1 MNLFSEFDPKLIKAN
16 DFISIIEITK
26 GSKNKYEL
34 DKETG
39 ALKLDRILHTATH
52 YPANYGFIPCT
63 YADDGDPL
71 DVLLL
76 ASEPILPLT
85 EVHSKPIGVLKMI
98 DQGYTDEKII
108 AVCQE
113 DPFYCSYDNISELP
127 DHILDEIKFFFETYK
142 VLENKPT
149 SVTSIEP
156 RHEAILIISKCIKN
170 FAKKYG
176 KK

>member
-1 MNLFSEFDPKLIKAN
+1 MNLFTEFNPELIKKD

-34 DKETG
+34 DKQTG
-39 ALKLDRILHTATH
+39 ALRLDRILHTATH

-63 YADDGDPL
+63 YAEDGDPL

-85 EVHSKPIGVLKMI
+85 EVHSRPIGVLKMI
-98 DQGYTDEKII
+98 DQGDTDEKII
-108 AVCQE
+108 AICQE
-113 DPFYCSYDNISELP
+113 DPFYNSYETISELP
-127 DHILDEIKFFFETYK
+127 DHIIEEIKFFFETYK

-149 SVTSIEP
+149 SVTSIES
-156 RHEAILIISKCIKN
+156 RNEAIKIIQKCIKA
-170 FAKKYG
+170 FEEKYPKK
-176 KK
+176 

>member
-1 MNLFSEFDPKLIKAN
+1 MNLFTEFDKKQIKSD
-16 DFISIIEITK
+16 DFVTIIEITK

-39 ALKLDRILHTATH
+39 ALRLDRILHTANH

-85 EVHSKPIGVLKMI
+85 EVHSRPIGVLKMI
-98 DQGYTDEKII
+98 DQGDTDEKII
-108 AVCQE
+108 AICQE
-113 DPFYCSYDNISELP
+113 DPFYNTFDSISELP
-127 DHILDEIKFFFETYK
+127 EHIIEEIKYFFETYK

-149 SVTSIEP
+149 SVTSIES
-156 RHEAILIISKCIKN
+156 RHEAIKIVKKCIRA
-170 FAKKYG
+170 FEEKYS
-176 KK
+176 K

>member
-1 MNLFSEFDPKLIKAN
+1 MNLFSEFDSKLIKAD
-16 DFISIIEITK
+16 DFVSIIEITK

-34 DKETG
+34 DKVTG

-63 YADDGDPL
+63 YADDEDPL

-98 DQGYTDEKII
+98 DQGYTDEKIV

-127 DHILDEIKFFFETYK
+127 DHILEEIKFFFETYK

-149 SVTSIEP
+149 SVTSIEC
-156 RHEAILIISKCIKN
+156 RKEAIRIIEKCIKN
-170 FAKKYG
+170 FKEKYG
-176 KK
+176 NK